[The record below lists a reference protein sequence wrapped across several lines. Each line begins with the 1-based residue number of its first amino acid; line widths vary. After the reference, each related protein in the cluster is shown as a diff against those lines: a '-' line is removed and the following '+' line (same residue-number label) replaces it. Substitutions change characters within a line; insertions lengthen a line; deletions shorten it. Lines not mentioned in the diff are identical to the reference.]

1 MAPTSYRQEF
11 FMTET
16 TPGGKI
22 IVPLVVLAAV
32 IAVAWVW
39 MGKPNTSS
47 VPDLTEA
54 AISSAAVAPAAGT
67 ETPPPALAPD
77 GDTLEEEAA
86 EDGAAPADAVVGA
99 PADAPAATGVV
110 PPTHTPMDGTVVTPV
125 APEASTPPD
134 ATVKTMTDG
143 MPATPAEAPTPATT
157 P

>member
-1 MAPTSYRQEF
+1 
-11 FMTET
+11 MTET

-67 ETPPPALAPD
+67 EAHPPALAPD

-86 EDGAAPADAVVGA
+86 EDGAAPANAVVGA
-99 PADAPAATGVV
+99 PADAPAVAAPVATESQV
-110 PPTHTPMDGTVVTPV
+110 PPPAPV
-125 APEASTPPD
+125 ETITDTMPD
-134 ATVKTMTDG
+134 APAE
-143 MPATPAEAPTPATT
+143 MPAAAPATA

>member
-1 MAPTSYRQEF
+1 
-11 FMTET
+11 MTET

-86 EDGAAPADAVVGA
+86 EDGAAPANAVVGA
-99 PADAPAATGVV
+99 PADAPVATESQI
-110 PPTHTPMDGTVVTPV
+110 PPPAPV
-125 APEASTPPD
+125 ETITDTMPD
-134 ATVKTMTDG
+134 APAE
-143 MPATPAEAPTPATT
+143 MPAAAPATA

>member
-1 MAPTSYRQEF
+1 
-11 FMTET
+11 MTET

-86 EDGAAPADAVVGA
+86 EDGAAPVDAVVGA
-99 PADAPAATGVV
+99 PADAPVATESQI
-110 PPTHTPMDGTVVTPV
+110 PPPAPV
-125 APEASTPPD
+125 ETIKDTMPD
-134 ATVKTMTDG
+134 A
-143 MPATPAEAPTPATT
+143 PAETPAAAPATT

>member
-1 MAPTSYRQEF
+1 
-11 FMTET
+11 MTET

-86 EDGAAPADAVVGA
+86 EDGAAPVDAVVGA
-99 PADAPAATGVV
+99 PADAPAATESQV
-110 PPTHTPMDGTVVTPV
+110 PPPAPV
-125 APEASTPPD
+125 ETIKDTMPD
-134 ATVKTMTDG
+134 APAET
-143 MPATPAEAPTPATT
+143 PAAAPAATP
-157 P
+157 

>member
-86 EDGAAPADAVVGA
+86 EDGAAPANAVVGA
-99 PADAPAATGVV
+99 PADAPAVAAPVATESQV
-110 PPTHTPMDGTVVTPV
+110 PPPAPV
-125 APEASTPPD
+125 ETITDTMPD
-134 ATVKTMTDG
+134 APAE
-143 MPATPAEAPTPATT
+143 MPAAAPATA

>member
-86 EDGAAPADAVVGA
+86 EDGAAPVDAVVGGP
-99 PADAPAATGVV
+99 PADAPVATESQI
-110 PPTHTPMDGTVVTPV
+110 PPPAPV
-125 APEASTPPD
+125 ETIKDTMPD
-134 ATVKTMTDG
+134 A
-143 MPATPAEAPTPATT
+143 PAETPAAAPATT

>member
-1 MAPTSYRQEF
+1 
-11 FMTET
+11 MTET

-67 ETPPPALAPD
+67 ETPAAAVAHEAEVVKD
-77 GDTLEEEAA
+77 EAA
-86 EDGAAPADAVVGA
+86 ESGAAPVDAVVGA
-99 PADAPAATGVV
+99 PADAPVATESQVS
-110 PPTHTPMDGTVVTPV
+110 PPAPV
-125 APEASTPPD
+125 EALKDT
-134 ATVKTMTDG
+134 
-143 MPATPAEAPTPATT
+143 MPAAPAETPAAAPATT